1 MAKTVRDYLNGR
13 STVWNGI
20 PATVAA
26 MGDLATLLSAVDEL
40 TLRQENSTRGITA
53 DKADLRDDLEGQI
66 LLISDGIMAMVAV
79 SGNNA
84 LAAGVETTPSAL
96 DQASEQKLIDIA
108 TRVHGAGTE
117 NATAL
122 ADYGITAAELEELD
136 QKRAAFAG
144 AKTSP
149 QVAIADRAAATAT
162 LPELIRDV
170 MGLLNSRLDK
180 LMTRYRTA
188 NPEFFAGYQS
198 ARVIVDRRG
207 PGTPEPVA
215 PMPSA

>member
-1 MAKTVRDYLNGR
+1 
-13 STVWNGI
+13 
-20 PATVAA
+20 

-40 TLRQENSTRGITA
+40 NAPDRKIPLGGSRRTRPSARRPG
-53 DKADLRDDLEGQI
+53 GQI

-84 LAAGVETTPSAL
+84 RLLGSKTTPSAWTK
-96 DQASEQKLIDIA
+96 SSIKLIDIA

-136 QKRAAFAG
+136 EVGGLRGCENESAGGHRRPRGGDGNLAGVDPGCDGPAPFATRQ
-144 AKTSP
+144 AHD
-149 QVAIADRAAATAT
+149 A
-162 LPELIRDV
+162 LPD
-170 MGLLNSRLDK
+170 GD
-180 LMTRYRTA
+180 
-188 NPEFFAGYQS
+188 PEFFAEDQS